1 MPGVLLC
8 CSSRQAHRGAPL
20 ADFLL
25 CRSVPRVP
33 KGTAWVVVLCSS
45 VCQVFDGPASLLFSR
60 QVLAC
65 GKREVMVMA
74 PSHTHDS
81 AVSPCFHGC
90 LAFLHRHFPPHLF
103 PHVPLVWP
111 SAVNSIPHPGIAPQS
126 LSSSSQLLHLLG
138 DLHPCPGHV

>member
-1 MPGVLLC
+1 MEGPLWLTSYSVDQCLGYLKGLSGWVL
-8 CSSRQAHRGAPL
+8 
-20 ADFLL
+20 
-25 CRSVPRVP
+25 
-33 KGTAWVVVLCSS
+33 LCSS
-45 VCQVFDGPASLLFSR
+45 VCQAFGGPASLLFSH

-74 PSHTHDS
+74 SPHTHDS

-103 PHVPLVWP
+103 PHVPLVWL

-126 LSSSSQLLHLLG
+126 LSSSSQPLHLLG
-138 DLHPCPGHV
+138 DLHPCPGYVWLWQGLSNSHSI